1 MLKEKDNSVR
11 TAWINMDRQY
21 QYRNDMILNLVDMV
35 GSEIPQEKDV
45 LQTALAVHDRA
56 SKVQAS
62 MDNPTPE
69 MLEAYLNVQDS
80 VRYALGY
87 LLFETAKIPALK
99 EDYGLFVFQEQLKG
113 LEKRIEDKRNY
124 FNYSVRKY
132 NDYICSKMVA
142 SWLGCK
148 KRSCFD
154 DDIETLTEE

>member
-87 LLFETAKIPALK
+87 LLFEAAKIPALK

-113 LEKRIEDKRNY
+113 LEKRIG
-124 FNYSVRKY
+124 
-132 NDYICSKMVA
+132 
-142 SWLGCK
+142 L
-148 KRSCFD
+148 
-154 DDIETLTEE
+154 

>member
-80 VRYALGY
+80 VRLS
-87 LLFETAKIPALK
+87 LIH
-99 EDYGLFVFQEQLKG
+99 
-113 LEKRIEDKRNY
+113 I
-124 FNYSVRKY
+124 
-132 NDYICSKMVA
+132 
-142 SWLGCK
+142 
-148 KRSCFD
+148 
-154 DDIETLTEE
+154 

>member
-1 MLKEKDNSVR
+1 
-11 TAWINMDRQY
+11 
-21 QYRNDMILNLVDMV
+21 MV

-87 LLFETAKIPALK
+87 LLFEAD
-99 EDYGLFVFQEQLKG
+99 ENSGL
-113 LEKRIEDKRNY
+113 
-124 FNYSVRKY
+124 
-132 NDYICSKMVA
+132 
-142 SWLGCK
+142 
-148 KRSCFD
+148 
-154 DDIETLTEE
+154 